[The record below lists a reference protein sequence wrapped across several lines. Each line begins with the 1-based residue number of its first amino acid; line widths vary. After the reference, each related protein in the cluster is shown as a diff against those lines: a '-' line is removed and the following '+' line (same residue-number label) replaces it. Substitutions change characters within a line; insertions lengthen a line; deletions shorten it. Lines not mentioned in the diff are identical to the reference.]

1 MNTITLDGKEWL
13 ICYIIGGGY
22 YLVADAAATLP
33 AQTYLIYYNP

>member
-1 MNTITLDGKEWL
+1 MTTIIVDGKEWTV
-13 ICYIIGGGY
+13 CYVIGAGY